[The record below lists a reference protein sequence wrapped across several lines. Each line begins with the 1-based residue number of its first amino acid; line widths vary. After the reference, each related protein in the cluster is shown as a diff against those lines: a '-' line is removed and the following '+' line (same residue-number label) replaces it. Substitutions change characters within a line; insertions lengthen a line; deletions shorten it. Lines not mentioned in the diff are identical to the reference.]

1 MTGFTVSCPAY
12 VGRFSSSRRSSLVE
26 RRGISRKVG
35 RCFWYGG
42 ILRKRSLVAVVTLM
56 ALTGRVPRRPSVA
69 VIRCGLFYAMT
80 VTTFV
85 VATKIT
91 TAANAIVLQYAAPS

>member
-12 VGRFSSSRRSSLVE
+12 VGRFPPLGAALLWSAGGFLIKLVDVSGMAVSS
-26 RRGISRKVG
+26 G
-35 RCFWYGG
+35 
-42 ILRKRSLVAVVTLM
+42 RSLVAVVTLM

-80 VTTFV
+80 VATFV

>member
-1 MTGFTVSCPAY
+1 M
-12 VGRFSSSRRSSLVE
+12 
-26 RRGISRKVG
+26 
-35 RCFWYGG
+35 
-42 ILRKRSLVAVVTLM
+42 VTLM

>member
-1 MTGFTVSCPAY
+1 MRGVFLLLGAALLWSAGEFLIKLVDVSGMA
-12 VGRFSSSRRSSLVE
+12 VSS
-26 RRGISRKVG
+26 G
-35 RCFWYGG
+35 
-42 ILRKRSLVAVVTLM
+42 RSLVAVVTLM
-56 ALTGRVPRRPSVA
+56 ALTDRVPLRPSVA

-91 TAANAIVLQYAAPS
+91 TAANAIVLQDAAPS